1 MRQGAVCCHNARE
14 LRKVEESG
22 QDHTYLPTSPN
33 SHSHI
38 LWPLEDWKVK
48 EPGKRALWY
57 YSSMTA
63 EYLESAVFDPR
74 EDFS

>member
-1 MRQGAVCCHNARE
+1 MRPGAVCCHNACE

-22 QDHTYLPTSPN
+22 QDHIRPTSPN

-57 YSSMTA
+57 YSYMTA